1 MRAKKILII
10 MFATLL
16 LCSTA
21 YAISNTYGTYFHVVW
36 HQFTPEENTYYSW
49 LNVLDSTASA
59 NLGDNPTIN
68 LTYELGEHT
77 ICVVEYITTYV
88 GTHNLTFSIASGLK
102 REDQNGNGNAIDYKL
117 EIANESGTVLA
128 SVEKNKP
135 ASISINVASANATA
149 TYHYLLKVNLTTAII
164 NQMSSGNT
172 YYSDITV
179 EVVAP

>member
-10 MFATLL
+10 IFTAIL
-16 LCSTA
+16 LCPSA
-21 YAISNTYGTYFHVVW
+21 FAISNTYGTYFHVVW

-59 NLGDNPTIN
+59 NLGDDPTIN

-88 GTHNLTFSIASGLK
+88 GTHNLTFSIGSGFRL
-102 REDQNGNGNAIDYKL
+102 EGQNDNGNDIGYTL
-117 EIANESGTVLA
+117 VIADESGSTLS
-128 SVEKNKP
+128 SVNKNKP
-135 ASISINVASANATA
+135 ATISINVASANATA

-164 NQMSSGNT
+164 DQMSSGNT

-179 EVVAP
+179 GVVAP